1 VARFADRRAAG
12 RVLGA
17 ELALSGWSDPVVLGL
32 PRGGV
37 PVAFEVALALDS
49 DLDVVVAR
57 KIGAPGHREFGVGAV
72 TADGEP
78 IYDMATLAALG
89 LTPALMRSRAERAR
103 DEAKYQTRLYG
114 RGAPPLPIA
123 GRDVIVVDDGLA
135 TGVTARA
142 ALRAARVRH
151 PATLVLAAPVGARQ
165 SVSAL
170 REEADRVVCPQQPE
184 HFVSV
189 SRWYRTFGQ
198 TTDEEV
204 LRLLDAWRER

>member
-1 VARFADRRAAG
+1 
-12 RVLGA
+12 
-17 ELALSGWSDPVVLGL
+17 
-32 PRGGV
+32 
-37 PVAFEVALALDS
+37 
-49 DLDVVVAR
+49 VVAR